1 MFVVEFEFG
10 AIYVG
15 RLRLIDEEGQYIVNL
30 KWWTRKRKGEWV
42 FQDIPEGKEII
53 GLQCNTRDAG
63 CHLRRV
69 GWVLWTPKDSY

>member
-15 RLRLIDEEGQYIVNL
+15 RLRLLDEDGGFIVNL

-42 FQDIPEGKEII
+42 FQDVPDDKEII
-53 GLQCNTRDAG
+53 GL
-63 CHLRRV
+63 
-69 GWVLWTPKDSY
+69 